1 MQQRRKNG
9 RDGCEMCDSVLARG
23 KINLI
28 SVIYKFAQ
36 IFFLTVLYERR
47 NVWFGV

>member
-23 KINLI
+23 KIKDGAI

-36 IFFLTVLYERR
+36 IIFFDNAV
-47 NVWFGV
+47 